1 MRKIV
6 LAFGVCLALISSAY
20 AQHTVTGTVVSES
33 DGQPIP
39 GLTVVEKGVN
49 NGTITDADGNYS
61 ITVQSGDA
69 TLVFSFVSMETQE
82 IPVNGRSTIDV
93 TMKSKDVAVD
103 EVVVTALGVT
113 REKKSLGYAVSEVK
127 GDEVSTVKDANPIN
141 SLSGRVAGV
150 TITQGSFGPGSSS
163 RVIIRGNNS
172 LTGNNQPLY
181 VVDGVPMDNSGFG
194 SANEANTGEYS
205 KSDYG
210 SGIGDINPDDIASI
224 SVLKGPNAAA
234 LYGSRAANGVIM
246 ITTKKGSSRK
256 GIGVSITSNTT
267 FENPMLLPD
276 YQNQYGQGTQ
286 GAIPSTV
293 DLLKQSGGSWG
304 PRMDGSSQLYYTGE
318 NRPYSPQPDN
328 VKNFFDTGFTTINTL
343 ALDGG
348 NDKINMRF
356 SYTNSQINSIIP
368 NSKIERNN
376 FNLRAFAKLTD
387 KLTVD
392 AKATYFK
399 QYGKNRPNLGTEGIM
414 AYLVNIP
421 RNVDI
426 NDLKNYQDPVT
437 LSSIGPTSLNSNPYW
452 MVYHDQNKDWKD
464 RFQGFVKIQYAF
476 TDWLSAYVRVGTD
489 MTMMDIERVNQY
501 GHWFYS
507 TGQFSYNES
516 QTQETN
522 ADFLFTANKDLTE
535 KINLNASFGGNAMH
549 HTYRGH
555 SVSGSQFR
563 IPSGPPL
570 LSANVVNPGFTPL
583 QEKKINSL
591 YGTVSLSYDRWFYL
605 DGSARNDWSSTLP
618 ESNWSYFYPS
628 ISASI
633 LFNDL
638 LKLDNSAMTY
648 SKLRV
653 SWAQVGNDTDPYQ
666 LYDTYSLAG
675 VNDSYLGETTMSRS
689 STKFNPNL
697 KPEQVTS
704 LEFGGEFRFFDN
716 RLHLDMSYYDI
727 KSKNLIMRVPIS
739 ASTGYSTLL
748 ENVGEIENKGF
759 EAMLGATPVRTQNLT
774 WDVSVNF
781 ATNKNKLVSL
791 IAGTDNYVF
800 STTNSGNIIVQ
811 GTVGGGF
818 GDIYGTTWARTDD
831 GRIEVNAD
839 GLPKSSSDKVYLG
852 NYQPDWTGGLSNTL
866 TYKSFRLSALVDAR
880 FGGKVFSGADAGMDG
895 AGTSKRT
902 LQYRDG
908 GVVVDGVLNTGTVDN
923 PVWETNTKQI
933 TAQQY
938 WGAVSGIASE
948 YVYDQTNVRLREL
961 SLVWNLPSSW
971 LSSTVVKSASLGV
984 VGRNLFF
991 IYKKVDNFDPESA
1004 YSTSSFSQGI
1014 VYYPLPTT
1022 RSLGFNLNV
1031 KF

>member
-39 GLTVVEKGVN
+39 GLTVVEKGVD

-348 NDKINMRF
+348 MI
-356 SYTNSQINSIIP
+356 
-368 NSKIERNN
+368 
-376 FNLRAFAKLTD
+376 KL
-387 KLTVD
+387 
-392 AKATYFK
+392 
-399 QYGKNRPNLGTEGIM
+399 IC
-414 AYLVNIP
+414 
-421 RNVDI
+421 
-426 NDLKNYQDPVT
+426 
-437 LSSIGPTSLNSNPYW
+437 
-452 MVYHDQNKDWKD
+452 
-464 RFQGFVKIQYAF
+464 
-476 TDWLSAYVRVGTD
+476 
-489 MTMMDIERVNQY
+489 
-501 GHWFYS
+501 
-507 TGQFSYNES
+507 
-516 QTQETN
+516 
-522 ADFLFTANKDLTE
+522 
-535 KINLNASFGGNAMH
+535 
-549 HTYRGH
+549 
-555 SVSGSQFR
+555 
-563 IPSGPPL
+563 
-570 LSANVVNPGFTPL
+570 
-583 QEKKINSL
+583 
-591 YGTVSLSYDRWFYL
+591 
-605 DGSARNDWSSTLP
+605 
-618 ESNWSYFYPS
+618 
-628 ISASI
+628 
-633 LFNDL
+633 
-638 LKLDNSAMTY
+638 
-648 SKLRV
+648 
-653 SWAQVGNDTDPYQ
+653 
-666 LYDTYSLAG
+666 
-675 VNDSYLGETTMSRS
+675 
-689 STKFNPNL
+689 
-697 KPEQVTS
+697 
-704 LEFGGEFRFFDN
+704 
-716 RLHLDMSYYDI
+716 
-727 KSKNLIMRVPIS
+727 
-739 ASTGYSTLL
+739 
-748 ENVGEIENKGF
+748 
-759 EAMLGATPVRTQNLT
+759 
-774 WDVSVNF
+774 
-781 ATNKNKLVSL
+781 VSL
-791 IAGTDNYVF
+791 IL
-800 STTNSGNIIVQ
+800 IRRLI
-811 GTVGGGF
+811 
-818 GDIYGTTWARTDD
+818 
-831 GRIEVNAD
+831 
-839 GLPKSSSDKVYLG
+839 P
-852 NYQPDWTGGLSNTL
+852 
-866 TYKSFRLSALVDAR
+866 SFPTQKLR
-880 FGGKVFSGADAGMDG
+880 G
-895 AGTSKRT
+895 
-902 LQYRDG
+902 
-908 GVVVDGVLNTGTVDN
+908 
-923 PVWETNTKQI
+923 I
-933 TAQQY
+933 T
-938 WGAVSGIASE
+938 
-948 YVYDQTNVRLREL
+948 
-961 SLVWNLPSSW
+961 
-971 LSSTVVKSASLGV
+971 
-984 VGRNLFF
+984 
-991 IYKKVDNFDPESA
+991 
-1004 YSTSSFSQGI
+1004 STSE
-1014 VYYPLPTT
+1014 L
-1022 RSLGFNLNV
+1022 LLN
-1031 KF
+1031 

>member
-194 SANEANTGEYS
+194 SANEQGTGEYS

-246 ITTKKGSSRK
+246 ITTKKGSARK

-293 DLLKQSGGSWG
+293 GDLKDAGGSWG
-304 PRMDGSSQLYYTGE
+304 PMMDGSNQLYYTGE
-318 NRPYSPQPDN
+318 DRPYSPQPDN
-328 VKNFFDTGFTTINTL
+328 VKNFFRTGVSSINTV

-356 SYTNSQINSIIP
+356 SYTNSQINSVIP

-376 FNLRAFAKLTD
+376 FNLRAFAKLAA

-399 QYGKNRPNLGTEGIM
+399 QYGKNRPSLGTEGIM
-414 AYLVNIP
+414 STLFNIP
-421 RNVDI
+421 RNIVI
-426 NDLKNYQDPVT
+426 SDLKNYQDPIT
-437 LSSIGPTSLNSNPYW
+437 LSSIGPTTLNSNPYW
-452 MVYHDQNKDWKD
+452 TVYHDQNKDWKD

-476 TDWLSAYVRVGTD
+476 TDWLSAYIRVGTD
-489 MTMMDIERVNQY
+489 MTSMNIEQVNQY
-501 GHWFYS
+501 GQW
-507 TGQFSYNES
+507 YNAQGYFNYRES

-549 HTYRGH
+549 HIYRGH
-555 SVSGSQFR
+555 SVRGDHFR
-563 IPSGPPL
+563 IPEAPPV
-570 LSANVVNPGFTPL
+570 LSASNVFPGFTPL

-591 YGTVSLSYDRWFYL
+591 YGTVSLSYDRWLYL
-605 DGSARNDWSSTLP
+605 DGSVRNDWSSTLP
-618 ESNWSYFYPS
+618 ETNWSYFYPS
-628 ISASI
+628 VSASI

-638 LKLDNSAMTY
+638 MNLDNSAMTY

-666 LYDTYSLAG
+666 LYDTYSLASIS
-675 VNDSYLGETTMSRS
+675 DSYLGQTTVSRS

-697 KPEQVTS
+697 KPEQITS
-704 LEFGGEFRFFDN
+704 TEVGGEFRFFDN
-716 RLHLDMSYYDI
+716 RLHLDMSYYNI
-727 KSKNLIMRVPIS
+727 KSKNLIMKVPIS

-759 EAMLGATPVRTQNLT
+759 EAMLGTTPVRTQNLT
-774 WDVSVNF
+774 WDISVNF
-781 ATNKNKLVSL
+781 ATNKNKLKSL

-800 STTNSGNIIVQ
+800 STVNSGNVIVQ

-818 GDIYGTTWARTDD
+818 GDIYGTTWAKNDN
-831 GRIEVNAD
+831 GQVIVNAD

-866 TYKSFRLSALVDAR
+866 TYKNFRLSALVDAR
-880 FGGKVFSGADAGMDG
+880 FGGKVYSGTDAGMDN

-908 GVVVDGVLNTGTVDN
+908 GVVVDGVLESGA
-923 PVWETNTKQI
+923 TNTKQI

-938 WGAVSGIASE
+938 WGAVAGIASE

-961 SLVWNLPSSW
+961 SLVWNLPGNW
-971 LSSTVVKSASLGV
+971 LSGTVVKSASFGV

-991 IYKKVDNFDPESA
+991 IYKKVDNFDPEAA